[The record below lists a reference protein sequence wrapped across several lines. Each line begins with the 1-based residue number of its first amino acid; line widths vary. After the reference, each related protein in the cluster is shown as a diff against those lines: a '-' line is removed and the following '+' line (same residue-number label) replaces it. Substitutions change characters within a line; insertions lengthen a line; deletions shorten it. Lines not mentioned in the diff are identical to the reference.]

1 MVAEAIETLGVTVP
15 IVTTD
20 PVGSSLDVMISAIG
34 TLVDESVREM
44 GGADGRGQQRQQQGA
59 AADDEYK
66 LGGFFGEVQR
76 MLDEQ
81 LD

>member
-44 GGADGRGQQRQQQGA
+44 GGDDGRGQQRQRQGA
-59 AADDEYK
+59 AGDKYK
-66 LGGFFGEVQR
+66 LNNFFNKIQR

-81 LD
+81 FD